1 VTLTF
6 GSLFAGVGGFDLG
19 MEAAGWECAWQVE
32 WDQQCQQVLARHWPE
47 VRRFGDVCSVRGGRV
62 SAIVH
67 DREGHG
73 GVDCESIVRA
83 TAGNAVGS
91 ADDRYQNTLPPVD
104 LITFGS
110 PCQDLSVAGKRA
122 GLDGS
127 RSGLFFEAIRIIQE
141 MRDDTNGRY
150 PRFAVWE
157 NVVGA
162 LSSNHGHDFAAAL
175 DSLAEIGALDIA
187 WRVLDARWFGVPQRR
202 RRIFV
207 VADFG
212 GELARALL
220 AEPASVRRDSRP
232 SGTTWPEAAASTG
245 GSVAV
250 GFSENQRGEL
260 VTHDYAHQL
269 TTGGGKPGQ
278 GYPAVMTVNALD
290 QQRGGADDNSAQAG
304 HLVVC
309 GGDSELGW
317 QSGRVPNGAGGALG
331 DRP

>member
-1 VTLTF
+1 VRTF

-19 MEAAGWECAWQVE
+19 LEAAGWECAWQVE
-32 WDQQCQQVLARHWPE
+32 WDKECQQVLARHWPD
-47 VRRFGDVCSVRGGRV
+47 VPRWGDVRDV
-62 SAIVH
+62 I
-67 DREGHG
+67 
-73 GVDCESIVRA
+73 
-83 TAGNAVGS
+83 GS
-91 ADDRYQNTLPPVD
+91 ELPRVD

-122 GLDGS
+122 GFDGA
-127 RSGLFFEAIRIIQE
+127 RSGLFYEAIRIIKE
-141 MRDDTNGRY
+141 LRDDTNGRY
-150 PRFAVWE
+150 PRLAVWE

-162 LSSNHGHDFAAAL
+162 ISSNHGRDFAAAL
-175 DSLAEIGALDIA
+175 DSLAEIGAVDIA

-212 GELARALL
+212 GEHASALL
-220 AEPASVRRDSRP
+220 AEPASVRRNPGSSEPTRTD
-232 SGTTWPEAAASTG
+232 AAGDAR

-250 GFSENQRGEL
+250 GFSENGRGEL
-260 VTHDYAHQL
+260 ATHDYAYAL
-269 TTGGGKPGQ
+269 TTRGGKPGQ

-309 GGDSELGW
+309 GCDAQLGR
-317 QSGRVPNGAGGALG
+317 QPGRLPYGTGRASGGGA
-331 DRP
+331 

>member
-1 VTLTF
+1 MNLTF
-6 GSLFAGVGGFDLG
+6 GSLFAGVGGFDIG
-19 MEAAGWECAWQVE
+19 MEAAGWGCAWQVE
-32 WDQQCQQVLARHWPE
+32 WDQQCQQVLARHWPD
-47 VRRFGDVCSVRGGRV
+47 VPRWGDVRDV
-62 SAIVH
+62 I
-67 DREGHG
+67 
-73 GVDCESIVRA
+73 
-83 TAGNAVGS
+83 GS
-91 ADDRYQNTLPPVD
+91 ELPRVD

-141 MRDDTNGRY
+141 MRDDTNGWY

-162 LSSNHGHDFAAAL
+162 LSSNHGHDFATAL

-220 AEPASVRRDSRP
+220 AEPASLRRDSRP
-232 SGTTWPEAAASTG
+232 SGTTRPEAATTTR

-309 GGDSELGW
+309 GGDSELRW
-317 QSGRVPNGAGGALG
+317 ESGRLPNGAGGALG